1 MNKSTTSKPQ
11 LLKWLSIF
19 NGIESYIQKTNENI
33 IPEDKEVSLQQLV
46 DTLSANVEGK
56 SLSNFKYTR
65 DTEETALDLVKTLH
79 WDISSRYESKKR
91 EYNVW
96 AYNTWDN
103 GFTLSNETMPLLALE
118 QYIKQYWVL
127 LDSPH
132 WSIVKIMPEDIE
144 KVSIKVVDNYL
155 WKKNVPI
162 LTVHY
167 DKEQNFA
174 RDKIVCPILRIAL
187 PKDPLETF
195 PQVYST
201 WKWEK
206 VYENKEFR
214 RSEGKQ
220 ALHGDQILELLR
232 SKWAYLDTRLIKN
245 LNSDQRWE
253 YQDLIIKDKLENKK
267 ISQIAKTLFTA
278 RVKEDHIGVIEGH
291 LHSQIKQRIKYLTAI
306 IAWLKISPFIEK
318 IIQDNTAKE
327 IEESICYRFSA
338 ANIAKSYVD
347 PSREQKIKTLK
358 TRYTTEIQNLK
369 KVVKIIDEFTD
380 QYRLIVTNS
389 EWDPEEVAKQALKEL
404 FPDNN

>member
-1 MNKSTTSKPQ
+1 MNKLTTSKPQ

-19 NGIESYIQKTNENI
+19 NGIESYIQQTNENI

-56 SLSNFKYTR
+56 SLSNFKYTT
-65 DTEETALDLVKTLH
+65 DTEKTALDLVKTLH
-79 WDISSRYESKKR
+79 WDISSRYESKKG
-91 EYNVW
+91 ECNVW
-96 AYNTWDN
+96 AYNTEDN
-103 GFTLSNETMPLLALE
+103 GFRLSNETMPLQALE

-127 LDSPH
+127 LDDPR
-132 WSIVKIMPEDIE
+132 WCLVKIMPEDIE

-162 LTVHY
+162 LTIHY

-206 VYENKEFR
+206 VYENKDFR
-214 RSEGKQ
+214 RSEEKQ

-232 SKWAYLDTRLIKN
+232 RKWAYLDTWLIKN
-245 LNSDQRWE
+245 LNSDKRWE
-253 YQDLIIKDKLENKK
+253 YQDLIIKDKLNGKEV
-267 ISQIAKTLFTA
+267 SQIAKTLFTA
-278 RVKEDHIGVIEGH
+278 RVKEDHIGAIEGR
-291 LHSQIKQRIKYLTAI
+291 LRSQIKERIKYLTAI
-306 IAWLKISPFIEK
+306 IAWLKIFPFIDK
-318 IIQDNTAKE
+318 IIQDDKVQR
-327 IEESICYRFSA
+327 IEESTSYRF
-338 ANIAKSYVD
+338 KVHSYID
-347 PSREQKIKTLK
+347 PSREQDIKTLK
-358 TRYTTEIQNLK
+358 AKYTTEIQNLK
-369 KVVKIIDEFTD
+369 KVVKTIDELTD

-389 EWDPEEVAKQALKEL
+389 EWGPEEVAEQALKEL